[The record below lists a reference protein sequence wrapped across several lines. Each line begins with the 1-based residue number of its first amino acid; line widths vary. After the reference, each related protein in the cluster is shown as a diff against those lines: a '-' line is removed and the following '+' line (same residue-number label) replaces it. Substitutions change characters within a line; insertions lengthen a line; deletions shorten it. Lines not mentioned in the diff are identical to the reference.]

1 MQSPTLLFTSHTTMR
16 SRHLLAL
23 AAATALVAPT
33 PAFAQYAAGRNVD
46 FTIRV
51 ENVSTPQTLKLS
63 NGQTAP
69 APTAPLL
76 WTITDAG
83 NPLFTAGKADRR
95 QGLEQLAE
103 DGNPGVLADYISL
116 NVKSVVTSGVVTMPA
131 GEKAA
136 GPILP
141 GKAYEFTVSAAPGQ
155 RLTLAMMFGQSND
168 LFYAPG
174 AKAIALFDAKGM
186 PIKGDIT
193 SQLYLWDAGTE
204 VNEEPGLG
212 ANQAPRQSGPNTG
225 AAEKGVVRL
234 AKDQF
239 KYPATA
245 QVIRVTVTPKMG
257 STAAR

>member
-1 MQSPTLLFTSHTTMR
+1 MSLAR
-16 SRHLLAL
+16 STALLAL
-23 AAATALVAPT
+23 LAP
-33 PAFAQYAAGRNVD
+33 ASLFAQYAKGREVQ

-83 NPLFTAGKADRR
+83 NPLFTAGTRDRG

-103 DGNPGVLADYISL
+103 DGNPGVLADYISAKL
-116 NVKSVVTSGVVTMPA
+116 KSVVYSGVVTTPV
-131 GEKAA
+131 GDKGP

-141 GKAYEFTVSAAPGQ
+141 GKAYEFSVPAAPGQ

-174 AKAIALFDAKGM
+174 TQAIALFDKAGK
-186 PIKGDIT
+186 PIDADVT
-193 SQLYLWDAGTE
+193 AQLRLWDAGTE

-212 ANQAPRQSGPNTG
+212 ANQAPRQAAPNTG
-225 AAEKGVVRL
+225 TTERGVVRL
-234 AKDQF
+234 VKDRF
-239 KYPATA
+239 TYPQTA
-245 QVIRVTVTPKMG
+245 QVVRVTIKPSPV
-257 STAAR
+257 SASR

>member
-1 MQSPTLLFTSHTTMR
+1 MHF
-16 SRHLLAL
+16 RHILV
-23 AAATALVAPT
+23 AAALVAP
-33 PAFAQYAAGRNVD
+33 AAAQAQYAAGRNVD
-46 FTIRV
+46 FTVRI
-51 ENVSTPQTLKLS
+51 ENVSTPKTLKLS

-69 APTAPLL
+69 APTAPVL
-76 WTITDAG
+76 WTITDEG
-83 NPLFTAGKADRR
+83 NPLFTAGKADRK

-116 NVKSVVTSGVVTMPA
+116 NVKSIVTSGVVTMPA

-155 RLTLAMMFGQSND
+155 KLTLAMMFGQSND

-212 ANQAPRQSGPNTG
+212 ASQAPRQPAPNSG
-225 AAEKGVVRL
+225 AAEQGVVRL
-234 AKDQF
+234 AKDKF
-239 KYPATA
+239 RYPTTA
-245 QVIRVTVTPKMG
+245 EVIRVTVSPKMQA
-257 STAAR
+257 SADK